1 MHEVCCKLGKH
12 KVDVWKGDVCNKFDD
27 CEYNQICGAKKLTQ
41 KNQYGGTI
49 IGRNRNAETKKLQND
64 LNALERNRTYRSRKK

>member
-1 MHEVCCKLGKH
+1 MHEVCCKLEKN
-12 KVDVWKGDVCNKFDD
+12 KVDVWKGEVCNKFDD

-49 IGRNRNAETKKLQND
+49 IGKNTSNKESKELRKALNELENNRVH
-64 LNALERNRTYRSRKK
+64 RRK